1 MPAPSLANLPATL
14 QQLRTRPLFVIRLDV
29 KPLVVV
35 GDTGGPFRRV
45 GIVTSGTFVGERLSG
60 KVLDGSND
68 WQDVRRDGSTTLDV
82 RLTLQTDDGIFL
94 TMAYRGVRHG
104 PEDVMNRLNRNE
116 AVDPSEY
123 YFRIVATFEAPTGS
137 YAWLNGI
144 VSVGTGHRF
153 PDGPVYSVFE
163 VL

>member
-1 MPAPSLANLPATL
+1 MSTLRLDELPAALRQL
-14 QQLRTRPLFVIRLDV
+14 QTRPLCVVRLDV

-35 GDTGGPFRRV
+35 GDTPGAFRRV
-45 GIVTSGTFVGERLSG
+45 GIVTSGTFAGERLSG

-68 WQDVRRDGSTTLDV
+68 WQDVRTDGSTTLDV
-82 RLTLQTDDGIFL
+82 RLTLQTDDGVYL
-94 TMAYRGVRHG
+94 TTAYRGVRHG
-104 PEDVMNRLNRNE
+104 PTDVMDRLNRGE
-116 AVDPSEY
+116 PVDPAEY
-123 YFRIVATFEAPTGS
+123 YFRTLVTFEASAGP

-144 VSVGTGHRF
+144 VAVGIGHRF